1 MGHQTIA
8 DLKAKLRFLGTYQ
21 DPHDPMRQV
30 FINANWFRAPER
42 DIELVGC
49 LYKDELYNGSSFRR
63 SKKGSTLPVIEPTG
77 NWWEGQGIAFP
88 WGRHEPTGPSWI
100 DFRETLKDCGESLR

>member
-30 FINANWFRAPER
+30 FINAIGFRAPGR

-49 LYKDELYNGSSFRR
+49 LTKDELYDGSSFRR
-63 SKKGSTLPVIEPTG
+63 SKKAP
-77 NWWEGQGIAFP
+77 
-88 WGRHEPTGPSWI
+88 H
-100 DFRETLKDCGESLR
+100 DETLLETLGKPNHSTVNEFLSQIASDIAEMRARRIGI